1 MKPIKSPILNVVS
14 QLTITM
20 PRKKSITPSK
30 ISLLIDDPGD
40 DKDSSK
46 SDSDSETSSDDSL
59 IISPPVKTPAPAPG
73 SSQPRILGLAKS
85 KVVSKIPLPPV
96 PTPDWAKLTPAP
108 TPTPKTAVRRM
119 LNFDEAAGSSP
130 APGSGSSSPTPV
142 DPASDPRIPV
152 VDLAAETSTG
162 ARRKDAA
169 PVVDLAAETST
180 GARRKD
186 AAPAPKRKEVSAT
199 IPLSAAMKGKR
210 KRVRRTSYS
219 DEDTFDDDVADRT
232 YSEITVA
239 GVRRERDTETEYDT
253 GSDSESESEIR
264 ERRAVATARA
274 SVSAN
279 VPKSHPS
286 DNTGKGS
293 VIWHY
298 FQKRI
303 RRGAKGEPD
312 EQFAVCQVKVPAV
325 TGKIC
330 GKELAQPGRA
340 TIGPRQHLKRRHP
353 QQWAELEAIELTRK
367 QIKSGLKRTLQ
378 DVHDVLEGKK

>member
-1 MKPIKSPILNVVS
+1 
-14 QLTITM
+14 M
-20 PRKKSITPSK
+20 PRRKSLTPTK
-30 ISLLIDDPGD
+30 ISLLIDDPD
-40 DKDSSK
+40 DADSSK
-46 SDSDSETSSDDSL
+46 SESESETSSEDSM

-73 SSQPRILGLAKS
+73 SSQPRILGLPKS
-85 KVVSKIPLPPV
+85 KVVSKLPLPPV
-96 PTPDWAKLTPAP
+96 PTPDWAKLP
-108 TPTPKTAVRRM
+108 PTPKTVTASKVRRAI
-119 LNFDEAAGSSP
+119 NFDDAAASSP

-152 VDLAAETSTG
+152 VDLATETSTG
-162 ARRKDAA
+162 ARRK
-169 PVVDLAAETST
+169 ET
-180 GARRKD
+180 R
-186 AAPAPKRKEVSAT
+186 PT
-199 IPLSAAMKGKR
+199 IPLSAVLKGKR
-210 KRVRRTSYS
+210 KRARRTSYS

-279 VPKSHPS
+279 VPTSHPS
-286 DNTGKGS
+286 DKTGKGS

-303 RRGAKGEPD
+303 RRGAKGQPD
-312 EQFAVCQVKVPAV
+312 EQYAVCQVKVPAV

-330 GKELAQPGRA
+330 GKELAQPGVS

-353 QQWAELEAIELTRK
+353 PQWAELEAIELTRK

-378 DVHDVLEGKK
+378 DVHDVLEGNK